1 VAQWR
6 QVSLEVCGESCCT
19 WAMLRLN
26 HHLANRMCQPFRL
39 CIAVLLAAAAASWVS
54 AGDWPQWCGSNAK
67 NMVSSEKGLPDS
79 FVPGEKRPEGTV
91 DLATA
96 RNVRWGVRLGTA
108 IYSTPSVAQGK
119 IFVGGVERGDGI
131 LVCLEAATGK
141 LLWKWKAPPKKFPND
156 IDGYQ
161 LGIHQ
166 IPAQMGVCSTAS
178 IDGDRVYFVS
188 HRFEVV
194 CLDVNGLTGTQAG
207 DARVLWTFDM
217 QENVGAFP
225 CDAAN
230 GSPLIDGDLLY
241 VQTSNGVDRNSF
253 NDPRKEKDRKFPA
266 PDAPNVIALDKR
278 SGRLVA
284 TDATRITDNLL
295 HGQWSSLSLG
305 KVQGR
310 KLLFF
315 GGGDG
320 CCYAFEALGQ
330 VPDKPVRLKTVWW
343 YDCIP
348 PEYKAAAGEDRIT
361 HYCLGDKRVK
371 GTLNKHDGSFVGM
384 SEIIGTPVLVKDRIY
399 VALGRDPEHGRGRGA
414 LHCIAA
420 TGTGEITRSGRVWIY
435 QGLDRTLSTVSVVD
449 GLVYLSDVAG
459 RLHCVEAKTGK
470 CYWIHETQS
479 EVWGSTLVADG
490 RVYMP
495 TAKYLWVLKAGK
507 ALTVLDRINLGSR
520 VFASPVVANGTLYV
534 ATTAGWLWAVEQRK

>member
-1 VAQWR
+1 MKIHLPQNSAADVPTR
-6 QVSLEVCGESCCT
+6 
-19 WAMLRLN
+19 LRN
-26 HHLANRMCQPFRL
+26 PARV
-39 CIAVLLAAAAASWVS
+39 CIAALLLTGAALRVS

-67 NMVSSEKGLPDS
+67 NMISSERGLPDS
-79 FVPGEKRPEGTV
+79 FVPGDKLPDGKI
-91 DLATA
+91 DLATT
-96 RNVRWGVRLGTA
+96 RNVRWGVRLGTG
-108 IYSTPSVAQGK
+108 IYSSPSVAQGK
-119 IFVGGVERGDGI
+119 IFVGGVEKGYGI
-131 LVCLEAATGK
+131 LVCLEAVSGK
-141 LLWKWKAPPKKFPND
+141 VLWKWKAPPKQFPVD
-156 IDGYQ
+156 IDGFH
-161 LGIHQ
+161 LGIHE
-166 IPAQMGVCSTAS
+166 IPAQMGVCSTAT

-194 CLDVNGLTGTQAG
+194 CLDVNGSTGSDAG
-207 DARVLWTFDM
+207 EARVLWTFDM
-217 QENVGAFP
+217 EDKVGAFP

-230 GSPLIDGDLLY
+230 GSPLIKGDILY

-253 NDPRKEKDRKFPA
+253 NDPQKEKDRKFPA

-278 SGRLVA
+278 TGRLVA
-284 TDATRITDNLL
+284 TDETRITDNLL

-305 KVQGR
+305 KVRGK

-320 CCYAFEALGQ
+320 SCYAFEALDK
-330 VPDKPVRLKTVWW
+330 VPDKAVRLKTVWW

-371 GTLNKHDGSFVGM
+371 GTLNKHDGTFVGM

-414 LHCIAA
+414 LHCIDA
-420 TGTGEITRSGRVWIY
+420 TRSGDITQSGRVWTY
-435 QGLDRTLSTVSVVD
+435 QGLDRTLSTASVAD
-449 GLVYLSDVAG
+449 GLVYLSDVGG
-459 RLHCVEAKTGK
+459 RLHCVDADTGK
-470 CYWIHETQS
+470 CYWIHETES

-490 RVYMP
+490 RIYMP
-495 TAKYLWVLKAGK
+495 TAKYLWVLKTGK
-507 ALTVLDRINLGSR
+507 SLTVLDRINLGSR

-534 ATTAGWLWAVEQRK
+534 ATTTGWLWAVQQK